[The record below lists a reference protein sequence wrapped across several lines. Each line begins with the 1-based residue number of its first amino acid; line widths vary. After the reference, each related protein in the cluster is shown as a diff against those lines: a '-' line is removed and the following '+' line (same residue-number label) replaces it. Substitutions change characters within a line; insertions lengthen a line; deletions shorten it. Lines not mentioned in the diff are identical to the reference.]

1 MKRSIML
8 LFFAF
13 ILLFASCMKKQ
24 NDREQKTVPTVTP
37 TGVISQ
43 HPETF
48 SDESEVNSGSE
59 TASVFPRPALEQPVK
74 QDVTEQTALTP
85 SAAENAGHEEKPLI
99 DYAGINALAE
109 SLQKQGLDDNSMI
122 MGVADHLWKHFKHN
136 DMLLNLVLADINA
149 DNLNEIVMVYRN
161 EENPETE
168 NLLSAVRWHDGRFE
182 AYGVP
187 KGFDFSISVIDAV
200 DLITDGKPEIFI
212 ADNGY
217 EYPEFKLLSFQ
228 ETGWEEYDLHA
239 LGVDG
244 IEQFIDVSWE
254 TLRMGHRVTDGVYT
268 WEQYQWNGEQFVNID
283 SYTYD
288 NRIEYYDDLGSGDP
302 IIDTSDE
309 E

>member
-1 MKRSIML
+1 MKSLWYIEMRKTL
-8 LFFAF
+8 
-13 ILLFASCMKKQ
+13 KQ
-24 NDREQKTVPTVTP
+24 
-37 TGVISQ
+37 
-43 HPETF
+43 
-48 SDESEVNSGSE
+48 
-59 TASVFPRPALEQPVK
+59 
-74 QDVTEQTALTP
+74 
-85 SAAENAGHEEKPLI
+85 
-99 DYAGINALAE
+99 
-109 SLQKQGLDDNSMI
+109 
-122 MGVADHLWKHFKHN
+122 
-136 DMLLNLVLADINA
+136 
-149 DNLNEIVMVYRN
+149 
-161 EENPETE
+161 
-168 NLLSAVRWHDGRFE
+168 NLLSAVGAADGLKLWGTENFI
-182 AYGVP
+182 
-187 KGFDFSISVIDAV
+187 FHSVIDAV